1 MRIEDH
7 RLVTGRGRFV
17 DDLPFPDA
25 LHAHI
30 LRSPYAHARILS
42 LDVEEARAV
51 DGVVAVVT
59 AADLKR
65 DRIGALP
72 CRTPVTSRDGS
83 PMQAPDRPV
92 LAEEVVRFVG
102 DGVAMVVANTAD
114 IARDAAELIE
124 VDYESL
130 DACTDVRESR
140 ERCFDWEMGDGEVVE
155 AAFAR
160 ADRICALD
168 VVNNRIVVN
177 PIETRSAIAE
187 YDAQSDRYTL
197 YTQTQG
203 VHSLRKSLA
212 ESVLGVALD
221 RLRVVTYEVG
231 GSFGM
236 KIFTYPS
243 QALVLYAARLL
254 GRPVK
259 WVGDRGD
266 AFLTD
271 AHGRDHFH
279 HAEIALDA
287 DGRFLALR
295 VHVWANLG
303 AYLSNAAPLI
313 PTDSLQ
319 RVFGHVYDIPAL
331 YLRVE
336 GMLTNT
342 TPVDAYR
349 GAGKPEIITTVE
361 RLIDRAAM
369 ESGIDRVSLRRR
381 NLVPASAM
389 PYTTALG
396 RVYDCGD
403 FEAVMDEALAQSDW
417 AGFADRRREA
427 ESRGERR
434 GIGLGLYLH
443 ATGGNS
449 SEVSQVELSA
459 DETVIVRT
467 GTQSSGQG
475 HETAFAL
482 VVAERLQIPLEQV
495 RVVQGDTDL
504 IATGG
509 GTGGS
514 SSLPIGA
521 TTIARASEHML
532 EQAREVAAEML
543 EAAALDFDYG
553 DGRFTVTG
561 TDLSVGLFDVARW
574 LDEERSRSCVGDT
587 AFEGEQGTYPNGA
600 YVCEVSIDADTG
612 QVRIASFTCVDDL
625 GTVLNPAI
633 ATGQVI
639 GGVVQG
645 IGQALLERTVYD
657 SDSGQLLSG
666 SFMDYALPR
675 AHDVPVI
682 TSVLTGRPS
691 LNNPLGM
698 KGAGEVGPIGAPA
711 AVVNAVVDAL
721 GGRDF
726 EMPATPER
734 IWLAMRDAM
743 RDAGGERNVGS

>member
-1 MRIEDH
+1 MRLEDY
-7 RLVTGRGRFV
+7 RLITGGGHFV

-42 LDVEEARAV
+42 LDVDDVRAMA
-51 DGVVAVVT
+51 GVVAVYT

-65 DRIGALP
+65 DRIGPLP
-72 CRTPVTSRDGS
+72 CRVSVTSRDGS

-92 LAEEVVRFVG
+92 LAEEVVRFLG
-102 DGVAMVVANTAD
+102 DGVAMVVASSAA

-124 VDYESL
+124 VDYEALPS
-130 DACTDVRESR
+130 CTDVRASEQ
-140 ERCFDWEMGDGEVVE
+140 RCFDWESGDAAAVE

-160 ADRICALD
+160 ADRICSLD
-168 VVNNRIVVN
+168 CVNNRIVVN
-177 PIETRSAIAE
+177 PIETRSAVGE
-187 YDAQSDRYTL
+187 YDSESQRYTL
-197 YTQTQG
+197 HTQSQG
-203 VHSLRKSLA
+203 VHSLRNSLA
-212 ESVLGVALD
+212 ESVLGVEPD
-221 RLRVVTYEVG
+221 RLRVVTRDVG
-231 GSFGM
+231 GSFGT
-236 KIFTYPS
+236 KIFTYPA
-243 QALVLYAARLL
+243 QALVLYAARKT
-254 GRPVK
+254 GKPVK
-259 WVGDRGD
+259 WVGDRSD

-295 VHVWANLG
+295 THVWANLG
-303 AYLSNAAPLI
+303 AYLSTAAPFI
-313 PTDSLQ
+313 PTEALQ

-336 GMLTNT
+336 GMLTHT

-349 GAGKPEIITTVE
+349 GAGKPEIITTIE
-361 RLIDRAAM
+361 RLVDHAAM
-369 ESGIDRVSLRRR
+369 QTGIDRVALRRM

-403 FEAVMDEALAQSDW
+403 FEAAMDEALALSDW
-417 AGFADRRREA
+417 EGFAERRKRSA
-427 ESRGERR
+427 SRGDRR
-434 GIGLGLYLH
+434 GIGISMWLH
-443 ATGGNS
+443 ATGGNP
-449 SEVSQVELSA
+449 SELSQVELA
-459 DETVIVRT
+459 GDAVIVRT
-467 GTQSSGQG
+467 GTQSTGQG
-475 HETAFAL
+475 HETVFAQL
-482 VVAERLQIPLEQV
+482 VAERLQIPHEQV
-495 RVVQGDTDL
+495 QVVQGDTDA
-504 IATGG
+504 IASGG

-521 TTIARASEHML
+521 STIVRATEHML
-532 EQAREVAAEML
+532 DQARGMAAEML
-543 EAAALDFDYG
+543 EAAVLDLGYG

-561 TDLSVGLFDVARW
+561 TDLSIGLFDVGSR
-574 LDEERSRSCVGDT
+574 LDQESSSACIGES
-587 AFEGEQGTYPNGA
+587 AFEGEHGTFPNGA

-612 QVRIASFTCVDDL
+612 QVTIEAFTCVDDL

-657 SDSGQLLSG
+657 ADSGQLLSG

-675 AHDVPVI
+675 AGDLPEFI
-682 TSVLTGRPS
+682 TRMTGQPSV
-691 LNNPLGM
+691 NNPLGM

-711 AVVNAVVDAL
+711 AVINAVVDAL

-734 IWLAMRDAM
+734 IWLTMNAADDKQA
-743 RDAGGERNVGS
+743 D

>member
-1 MRIEDH
+1 MRLEDH
-7 RLVTGRGRFV
+7 RLLTGGGRFV

-42 LDVEEARAV
+42 LDTTEARGMP
-51 DGVVAVVT
+51 GVVAVYT

-65 DRIGALP
+65 DGIGPLP
-72 CRTPVTSRDGS
+72 CRALVTSRDGS

-92 LAEEVVRFVG
+92 LADEVVRFVG
-102 DGVAMVVANTAD
+102 DGVAMVVADTAD
-114 IARDAAELIE
+114 IARDAAELID
-124 VDYESL
+124 VDYEEL
-130 DACTDVRESR
+130 PACTDVRHSS
-140 ERCFDWEMGDGEVVE
+140 ERCFDWESGDAQAVE

-160 ADRICALD
+160 ADRICAMD
-168 VVNNRIVVN
+168 VVNNRIVVS
-177 PIETRSAIAE
+177 PIETRSAVGE
-187 YDAQSDRYTL
+187 YDAGSGRYTL
-197 YTQTQG
+197 HTQSQG
-203 VHSLRKSLA
+203 VHSLRKALA
-212 ESVLGVALD
+212 EPVLGVELD
-221 RLRVVTYEVG
+221 RLRVVTNDVG

-236 KIFTYPS
+236 KIFSYPA
-243 QALVLYAARLL
+243 QALVLYAARHT

-259 WVGDRGD
+259 WVGDRSD

-295 VHVWANLG
+295 THVRANLG
-303 AYLSNAAPLI
+303 AYLSNAAPSI

-319 RVFGHVYDIPAL
+319 RVYGHVYDIPAL

-369 ESGIDRVSLRRR
+369 ETGIDRVALRRI

-396 RVYDCGD
+396 YVYDCGD
-403 FEAVMDEALAQSDW
+403 FEAVMDQALLQSDW
-417 AGFADRRREA
+417 AGFAERRRLS
-427 ESRGERR
+427 ESRGHRR
-434 GIGLGLYLH
+434 GIGIGLWLQ
-443 ATGGNS
+443 TSGGNPI
-449 SEVSQVELSA
+449 EVSQVELAGES
-459 DETVIVRT
+459 VIVRT
-467 GTQSSGQG
+467 GTQSTGQG
-475 HETAFAL
+475 HETAFAQL
-482 VVAERLQIPLEQV
+482 VADRLQIPQEQV
-495 RVVQGDTDL
+495 RVIQGDTDA

-514 SSLPIGA
+514 SSLSIGA
-521 TTIARASEHML
+521 PTIVRAADHML
-532 EQAREVAAEML
+532 EQARNLAAEML
-543 EAAALDFDYG
+543 EAAVLDLDYG
-553 DGRFTVTG
+553 GGRFTVTG
-561 TDLSVGLFDVARW
+561 TDLSVGLFDVGSSIH
-574 LDEERSRSCVGDT
+574 EESSQACVGES
-587 AFEGEQGTYPNGA
+587 AFEGEHCTFPNGA
-600 YVCEVSIDADTG
+600 YICEVGIDGDTG
-612 QVRIASFTCVDDL
+612 QVSIEAFTCVDDL
-625 GTVLNPAI
+625 GTVLNAAI
-633 ATGQVI
+633 ATGQII

-666 SFMDYALPR
+666 SFMDYGLPR
-675 AHDVPVI
+675 ADDVPEFV
-682 TSVLTGRPS
+682 SLLTGRPS

-698 KGAGEVGPIGAPA
+698 KGAGEAGTIGAPA

-734 IWLAMRDAM
+734 IWLVMRGD
-743 RDAGGERNVGS
+743 

>member
-1 MRIEDH
+1 MRLEDR
-7 RLVTGRGRFV
+7 RLLTGQGRFV
-17 DDLPFPDA
+17 DDLAFPGA
-25 LHAHI
+25 LHGYV

-42 LDVEEARAV
+42 IDVEAARAV
-51 DGVVAVVT
+51 DGVEAVYT

-65 DRIGALP
+65 DGIGALP

-92 LAEEVVRFVG
+92 LAESVVRYVG
-102 DGVAMVVANTAD
+102 DGVAMVVARTLE
-114 IARDAAELIE
+114 IARDAGELIE
-124 VDYESL
+124 VDYEAL

-140 ERCFDWEMGDGEVVE
+140 ERCFDWEKGDAGAVE
-155 AAFAR
+155 AAFAG
-160 ADRICALD
+160 AARICAMD
-168 VVNNRIVVN
+168 VVNNRAVIS
-177 PIETRSAIAE
+177 PIETRSAVAE
-187 YDAQSDRYTL
+187 YDAQADRYTL
-197 YTQTQG
+197 YTQSQG
-203 VHSLRKSLA
+203 VHSLRNAFA
-212 ESVLGVALD
+212 ESVLGIAPD
-221 RLRVVTYEVG
+221 RLRVVTYDVG

-236 KIFTYPS
+236 KIFTYPE
-243 QALVLYAARLL
+243 QALVLYAARRL
-254 GRPVK
+254 GRAVK
-259 WVGDRGD
+259 WVGDRSD

-287 DGRFLALR
+287 HGRFLALR
-295 VHVWANLG
+295 AHVKANLG
-303 AYLSNAAPLI
+303 AYLSNAAPSI
-313 PTDSLQ
+313 PTDGLQ

-349 GAGKPEIITTVE
+349 GAGKPEIITTIE
-361 RLIDRAAM
+361 RLIDRAAL
-369 ESGIDRVSLRRR
+369 ESAINRIKLRRM
-381 NLVPASAM
+381 NLVPRSAM
-389 PYTTALG
+389 PYTTAFG

-403 FEAVMDEALAQSDW
+403 FEAIMDRALALSDW
-417 AGFADRRREA
+417 SDFADRRRLSEA
-427 ESRGERR
+427 RGDRR
-434 GIGLGLYLH
+434 GIGLCLYLH
-443 ATGGNS
+443 ATGGNPA
-449 SEVSQVELSA
+449 EVSQVELA
-459 DETVIVRT
+459 GDAIIVRT

-475 HETAFAL
+475 HETAFAQL
-482 VVAERLQIPLEQV
+482 VAERLQIPLERV
-495 RVVQGDTDL
+495 RVIQGDTDA
-504 IATGG
+504 IASGG

-521 TTIARASEHML
+521 TTIVRATEQML
-532 EQAREVAAEML
+532 DQAREVASEML
-543 EAAALDFDYG
+543 EAASLDLEYG

-561 TDLSVGLFDVARW
+561 TDLSVGLFDIGTR
-574 LDEERSRSCVGDT
+574 LGEEQPRSCVGET
-587 AFEGEQGTYPNGA
+587 VFEGEHGTNPNGA
-600 YVCEVSIDADTG
+600 YVCEVSIDGDTG
-612 QVRIASFTCVDDL
+612 QVRIEAFTCVDDL

-657 SDSGQLLSG
+657 EESGQLLTG
-666 SFMDYALPR
+666 SFMDYGLPR
-675 AHDVPVI
+675 ADDVPVF
-682 TSVLTGRPS
+682 TSVLTGPPS

-734 IWLAMRDAM
+734 IWRTMHEKSD
-743 RDAGGERNVGS
+743 